1 MRRLTLRTSTKAR
14 LCAMILAAPA
24 LLTATACT
32 DLDETPVSAITP
44 ENFFRNEGEVLSA
57 LAGVY
62 AQLRSTLDD
71 YYNVSQV
78 SSDENIVPTRG
89 QDWYDNGI
97 WLELDKHQWA
107 ANSPGAGS
115 LINGA
120 WVTAFTGVV
129 RANAL
134 LQNMAGVTIA
144 NQAAVDAEIRTLR
157 AFYYYQ
163 LMDLF
168 GGVPLVTDTE
178 LKTRPRATRTEI
190 FDFIESEL
198 KAVRAAL
205 PATRPEGE
213 HGRVTRG
220 AADALLANIYLNAGV
235 FRKDAGVSPTTY
247 NSCATVTIGGVS
259 ACQLAINHSDSI
271 LNSSAAYVLA
281 SDWRSNFTA
290 TNNTSKENI
299 FVVNLLNATDL
310 GLNFLMRALHYNQLN
325 APTPWNGFAT
335 IAEVYNAFD
344 ANDRRRE
351 VFLVGQQINFDNGQN
366 AKDRAGNPLIFTVS
380 IANERAATEAE
391 GARIAKWPA
400 DPNHVNQEH
409 GNDFAFFRLGEIY
422 LIKAE
427 AQLELGSQAG
437 LALVNTL
444 RARVFEPD
452 QPLAGPLTRDII
464 LRERLF
470 ELAGEAKRRQDLIR
484 HGKYTAAWEF
494 KPASAAHTVLMPIPQ
509 GQIDANPELT
519 QNPGY

>member
-1 MRRLTLRTSTKAR
+1 
-14 LCAMILAAPA
+14 
-24 LLTATACT
+24 
-32 DLDETPVSAITP
+32 
-44 ENFFRNEGEVLSA
+44 
-57 LAGVY
+57 
-62 AQLRSTLDD
+62 
-71 YYNVSQV
+71 
-78 SSDENIVPTRG
+78 
-89 QDWYDNGI
+89 
-97 WLELDKHQWA
+97 
-107 ANSPGAGS
+107 
-115 LINGA
+115 
-120 WVTAFTGVV
+120 
-129 RANAL
+129 
-134 LQNMAGVTIA
+134 
-144 NQAAVDAEIRTLR
+144 
-157 AFYYYQ
+157 
-163 LMDLF
+163 
-168 GGVPLVTDTE
+168 
-178 LKTRPRATRTEI
+178 
-190 FDFIESEL
+190 
-198 KAVRAAL
+198 
-205 PATRPEGE
+205 
-213 HGRVTRG
+213 VTRG

-290 TNNTSKENI
+290 THNTSKENI